1 MCIVLAALTIR
12 DLIRARQGRANEMTL
27 KLPDGLRKR
36 INKVIREN
44 ARVEAF
50 VAVALVTGFVVS
62 LLELACTGQV
72 YFPVIAY
79 VTSVPELASRAVLYL
94 LLYCLMFILPLV
106 VVFLLSYFGTTSER
120 LGLFL
125 ARHIGTIKLLT
136 ALVFVGLALWMVWTL
151 SPLFKINEPWNWV
164 LMGGVVLAIGVGAV
178 ALQMSEKSAE
188 REQPADRKQGKR
200 RKRRSRR

>member
-1 MCIVLAALTIR
+1 
-12 DLIRARQGRANEMTL
+12 MTL

-72 YFPVIAY
+72 YFPTIAY
-79 VTSVPELASRAVLYL
+79 VTSVPELASRAILYL

-106 VVFLLSYFGTTSER
+106 VVFLMSYFGTTSER

-125 ARHIGTIKLLT
+125 VRHIGTIKLLT

-151 SPLFKINEPWNWV
+151 APLFRIDEPWNWV
-164 LMGGVVLAIGVGAV
+164 LMGGVVLVIGVGAA
-178 ALQMSEKSAE
+178 ALRMDESAD
-188 REQPADRKQGKR
+188 DRKQPREHKRGKR
-200 RKRRSRR
+200 PKRARQ